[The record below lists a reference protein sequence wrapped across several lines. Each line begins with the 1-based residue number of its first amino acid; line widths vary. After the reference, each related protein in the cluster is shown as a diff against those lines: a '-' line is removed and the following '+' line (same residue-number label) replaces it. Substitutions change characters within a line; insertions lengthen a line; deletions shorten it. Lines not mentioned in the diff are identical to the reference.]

1 MKAIYKRELKAYFNN
16 ILGYIF
22 CAFILLFIGIYTM
35 AINLNG
41 ASANFEY
48 AIGNMGFIY
57 LIAVPI
63 ITMRAIAEE
72 RKQKTDQ
79 LLYSLPISMSEVV
92 LGKFFAML
100 TVLLI
105 PTLIAGIYPLIL
117 SAYGKINFFASYG
130 TLFAFFMLGASLIAM
145 GIFISALTEN
155 QVVAVIGTFIIL
167 LVNYYMVTLA
177 NLISYSVT
185 ATFIAFSVIILLAAL
200 CVYLITKNAVVGV
213 LIAAVCEVAL
223 SIYKLAKPDVLY
235 GVFPKIMNE
244 ISVFER
250 FYNFPN
256 GIFDITS
263 LVYFAAVA
271 AIFLFLTVQAME
283 KRRWS

>member
-223 SIYKLAKPDVLY
+223 SIYKLAKPDALY

>member
-92 LGKFFAML
+92 LGKFFCN
-100 TVLLI
+100 VD
-105 PTLIAGIYPLIL
+105 G
-117 SAYGKINFFASYG
+117 
-130 TLFAFFMLGASLIAM
+130 AFNSHADCG
-145 GIFISALTEN
+145 
-155 QVVAVIGTFIIL
+155 
-167 LVNYYMVTLA
+167 
-177 NLISYSVT
+177 
-185 ATFIAFSVIILLAAL
+185 
-200 CVYLITKNAVVGV
+200 
-213 LIAAVCEVAL
+213 
-223 SIYKLAKPDVLY
+223 D
-235 GVFPKIMNE
+235 
-244 ISVFER
+244 ISVDFIR
-250 FYNFPN
+250 LRQ
-256 GIFDITS
+256 D
-263 LVYFAAVA
+263 
-271 AIFLFLTVQAME
+271 
-283 KRRWS
+283 